1 MNDVTSRNDAPNGFW
16 TLARVAQAIG
26 SGPSDTRAVRSICT
40 DTRQVQPGDLFVALK
55 GDTFDAHEFLQQAV
69 AKGAIAVV
77 VRDAKYGMALGVPV
91 YVVTD
96 TLHAL
101 GLLGR
106 YRRRAWGRPV
116 IAVGGS
122 NGKTSTK
129 ELIRAALGSRLK
141 VHATS
146 GNLNNQIG
154 VPLTL
159 LALPDDADIAVI
171 EVGTNTPGEIALLR
185 AIVEPDIAVVT
196 TVQEE
201 HLEGFGDL
209 AGVMREEATLLDGV
223 PIAVVPASETTL
235 VVESRRRAGRTITAG
250 LRDGDLAATGFGLA
264 PDGRGSIDLD
274 GTRITVPLR
283 GEHNVRNALLAL
295 AVARECGISIADAGA
310 AISAIDVTVL
320 PQMRSTVTPLGSALM
335 INDAYNSNPGSARAA
350 LALLVAVGA
359 GRQRVAVL
367 GTMRELGAQGERA
380 HREIAHAAIDS
391 GVELI
396 AGIGDFAAVLSE
408 MGKGQSRDARVI
420 TASDVEELW
429 PLLAPKLAPTAA
441 ILLKASRGVRLE
453 RLVPLLSAWAD
464 GQGH

>member
-1 MNDVTSRNDAPNGFW
+1 MSDVMNRNDAPNGFW
-16 TLARVAQAIG
+16 TLARVAQALG
-26 SGPSDTRAVRSICT
+26 SGPSDNRAVRSICT
-40 DTRQVQPGDLFVALK
+40 DTRHVQPGDLFVALK
-55 GDTFDAHEFLQQAV
+55 GDTFDAHEFLHQAV
-69 AKGAIAVV
+69 AKGAVAVV
-77 VRDAKYGMALGVPV
+77 VRDARYGLALGVPV
-91 YVVTD
+91 YVVAD
-96 TLHAL
+96 TVHAL

-129 ELIRAALGSRLK
+129 ELIRAALGARLA
-141 VHATS
+141 VHATQ

-159 LALPDDADIAVI
+159 LAIPDDADIAVI
-171 EVGTNTPGEIALLR
+171 EVGTNTPGEIELLR
-185 AIVEPDIAVVT
+185 AIVEPNIAVVT

-201 HLEGFGDL
+201 HLEWFGDL
-209 AGVMREEATLLDGV
+209 AGVMREEATLLDNV
-223 PIAVVPASETTL
+223 PIAVVPASDTTL
-235 VVESRRRAGRTITAG
+235 VAEARRRAGRTITTG
-250 LRDGDLAATGFGLA
+250 LIDGDLVAEGFGLT
-264 PDGRGSIDLD
+264 PDGRGWIELNGS
-274 GTRITVPLR
+274 RIVVPLR
-283 GEHNVRNALLAL
+283 GEHNVRNAMLAL
-295 AVARECGISIADAGA
+295 AVAGECGISIVDAGA
-310 AISAIDVTVL
+310 AISAIDVTAL
-320 PQMRSTVTPLGSALM
+320 PQMRSAVTPLGAALL
-335 INDAYNSNPGSARAA
+335 INDAYNSNPGSVTAA

-380 HREIAHAAIDS
+380 HRAIAQAALDS
-391 GVELI
+391 GAELVV
-396 AGIGDFAAVLSE
+396 GIGDFAGVLTE
-408 MGKGQSRDARVI
+408 MGMGQGRDARVI

>member
-1 MNDVTSRNDAPNGFW
+1 MRRAAAPIGFW
-16 TLARVAQAIG
+16 TLARVAQALG

-40 DTRQVQPGDLFVALK
+40 DTRQVQPGDLFVALR
-55 GDTFDAHEFLQQAV
+55 GDTFDAHEFLHQAV
-69 AKGAIAVV
+69 AKGAVAVV
-77 VRDAKYGMALGVPV
+77 VRDAKYGLALGVPV

-96 TLHAL
+96 TVHAL

-106 YRRRAWGRPV
+106 YRRRVWGRPV

-129 ELIRAALGSRLK
+129 ELIRAALGARLA
-141 VHATS
+141 VHATQ

-159 LALPDDADIAVI
+159 LAIPDDADIAVI

-185 AIVEPDIAVVT
+185 TIVEPNIAVVT

-223 PIAVVPASETTL
+223 PIAVVPASDTTL
-235 VVESRRRAGRTITAG
+235 VAEARRRAGRTVTSG
-250 LRDGDLAATGFGLA
+250 LSDGDLVAAGFGLT
-264 PDGRGSIDLD
+264 PDGRSWIDLD
-274 GTRITVPLR
+274 GTRIVVPLR
-283 GEHNVRNALLAL
+283 GEHNGRNAMLAL
-295 AVARECGISIADAGA
+295 AVASECGISIAEAGA
-310 AISAIDVTVL
+310 AISAIDVTAL
-320 PQMRSTVTPLGSALM
+320 PEMRSAVTPLGAALL
-335 INDAYNSNPGSARAA
+335 INDAYNSNPGSATAA

-367 GTMRELGAQGERA
+367 GTMRELGAQAERA
-380 HREIAHAAIDS
+380 HREIAQAALDS

-396 AGIGDFAAVLSE
+396 AGIGDFARVLTE

-429 PLLAPKLAPTAA
+429 PMLAPKLAPTAA

-453 RLVPLLSAWAD
+453 RLVPLLSAWSD
-464 GQGH
+464 CQGH

>member
-1 MNDVTSRNDAPNGFW
+1 MSGVTSQADAPDGFW

-26 SGPSDTRAVRSICT
+26 SGPSDNRAVRTICT
-40 DTRQVQPGDLFVALK
+40 DTRYVKPGDLFVALK
-55 GDTFDAHEFLQQAV
+55 GDNFDAHEFLHQAV
-69 AKGAIAVV
+69 AKGAGAVV
-77 VRDAKYGMALGVPV
+77 VRDAKYGVALGVPV
-91 YVVTD
+91 YVVAD

-129 ELIRAALGSRLK
+129 ELIRAALSARLT
-141 VHATS
+141 VHATQ

-185 AIVEPDIAVVT
+185 TIVEPNIAVVT

-209 AGVMREEATLLDGV
+209 AGVMREEAALLDGV
-223 PIAVVPASETTL
+223 PMAVVPASESTL
-235 VVESRRRAGRTITAG
+235 VAEARRRAGRTVTAG
-250 LRDGDLAATGFGLA
+250 LSDGDLAAARFGLA
-264 PDGRGSIDLD
+264 ADGRGWIELD
-274 GTRITVPLR
+274 GTRLTVPLR
-283 GEHNVRNALLAL
+283 GEHNVRNAMLAL

-310 AISAIDVTVL
+310 AIDAIDVSAL
-320 PQMRSTVTPLGSALM
+320 PQMRSAVTPLGTALM

-350 LALLVAVGA
+350 LALLEAVGA

-367 GTMRELGAQGERA
+367 GTMRELGAQGARA
-380 HREIAHAAIDS
+380 HREIAQAALDS
-391 GVELI
+391 GAELI
-396 AGIGDFAAVLSE
+396 AGIGDFAVVLAE
-408 MGKGQSRDARVI
+408 MGKAQGRDARVI

-429 PLLAPKLAPTAA
+429 PLLAPKLTPTAA

>member
-1 MNDVTSRNDAPNGFW
+1 MSGVASRSDTPNGFW
-16 TLARVAQAIG
+16 TLARVAQALG
-26 SGPSDTRAVRSICT
+26 TGPSDTRAVRSICT
-40 DTRQVQPGDLFVALK
+40 DTRQVQRGDLFVALK
-55 GDTFDAHEFLQQAV
+55 GDTFDAHEFLHQAV

-77 VRDAKYGMALGVPV
+77 VRDAKYGMALGIPV

-129 ELIRAALGSRLK
+129 ELIRAALGARFT

-159 LALPDDADIAVI
+159 LAIPDDADLAVI
-171 EVGTNTPGEIALLR
+171 EVGTNTPGEIGLLR
-185 AIVEPDIAVVT
+185 AIVEPNIAVVT

-209 AGVMREEATLLDGV
+209 SGVMREEATLLDGV
-223 PIAVVPASETTL
+223 PIAVVPASESAL
-235 VVESRRRAGRTITAG
+235 VVESRRRAVRTITAG

-264 PDGRGSIDLD
+264 SDGRGSIDLD

-283 GEHNVRNALLAL
+283 GEHNVRNAVLAL

-320 PQMRSTVTPLGSALM
+320 PQMRSAVTPLGDALL
-335 INDAYNSNPGSARAA
+335 INDAYNANPGSARAA
-350 LALLVAVGA
+350 LALLIAVGA
-359 GRQRVAVL
+359 GRQRVAIL

-380 HREIAHAAIDS
+380 HREIAQAALDS
-391 GVELI
+391 GAELI
-396 AGIGDFAAVLSE
+396 VGIGDFAVVLAE
-408 MGKGQSRDARVI
+408 MGKGQNRDARVI